1 MILSRAGKSS
11 GANKYW
17 FNMKSV
23 DFENINGRE
32 NLNEEVLL
40 CKNETFDI
48 VEAKLKELENWK
60 NNKVYS
66 EVANEGQRQI
76 SVRRVITGKF
86 IKGVSR
92 TKARLVACGL
102 EEIDGNTI
110 RIDSP
115 TCGRENLR
123 LILLF
128 ITLNGWKKITW
139 ILSQPFYKENQ

>member
-1 MILSRAGKSS
+1 MVVPQKNRIVPSLESKVTYEDLDRIEWRKEMILSRAGKSS

-66 EVANEGQRQI
+66 EVANEGQR
-76 SVRRVITGKF
+76 
-86 IKGVSR
+86 
-92 TKARLVACGL
+92 
-102 EEIDGNTI
+102 
-110 RIDSP
+110 
-115 TCGRENLR
+115 
-123 LILLF
+123 
-128 ITLNGWKKITW
+128 
-139 ILSQPFYKENQ
+139 

>member
-1 MILSRAGKSS
+1 M
-11 GANKYW
+11 
-17 FNMKSV
+17 
-23 DFENINGRE
+23 
-32 NLNEEVLL
+32 
-40 CKNETFDI
+40 
-48 VEAKLKELENWK
+48 
-60 NNKVYS
+60 
-66 EVANEGQRQI
+66 
-76 SVRRVITGKF
+76 ITGKF

-123 LILLF
+123 LILL
-128 ITLNGWKKITW
+128 IISLNGWEKIPW